1 MDSTTDLKAIQ
12 KESFAQDRM
21 EIDPEYVA
29 MLPAELFLIR
39 TPDIELQR
47 ELRSIEV

>member
-1 MDSTTDLKAIQ
+1 MTAMDSTTDLKAIQ

-29 MLPAELFLIR
+29 MLPTELFTIR
-39 TPDIELQR
+39 KPDTLDVDQV
-47 ELRSIEV
+47 ST